1 MPTTVPEDHM
11 KKRLPVI
18 VFIASALL
26 LAGIQL
32 IPVSRTNPPVETEI
46 AAPAGVQSILR
57 QACYNCHSNMTAWP
71 WYSRVAP
78 ISWLVAGDVREA
90 RGHLNFT
97 TWNRYSVEQQVS
109 YRKEIWKEVE
119 EDGMPPLF
127 YRLMHPEARLS
138 AGQKAALRDWATS
151 LK

>member
-1 MPTTVPEDHM
+1 M
-11 KKRLPVI
+11 KKRLLVI
-18 VFIASALL
+18 VLVASALL

-32 IPVSRTNPPVETEI
+32 IPVSRTNPPAETEI
-46 AAPAGVQSILR
+46 PAPAAVQSILR
-57 QACYNCHSNMTAWP
+57 QACYNCHSNVTVWP
-71 WYSRVAP
+71 WYSRIAP

-90 RGHLNFT
+90 REHMNFT
-97 TWNRYSVEQQVS
+97 TWNRYIPEQHVW

-127 YRLMHPEARLS
+127 YRLVHPEARLS
-138 AGQKAALRDWATS
+138 AEQKAALRDWATS